1 MRQQYNDSS
10 MGWLK
15 CLAVGCAMVGG
26 WWPGMTQQAAL
37 VPAGQRPNIILIIA
51 DDLGKYDL
59 SVYGGQ
65 LVQTPHID
73 NLARSGA
80 YFEQG
85 YATAGICSP
94 SRMALLSGQYQQRYG
109 YDFQPHQ
116 RYPRN
121 GLQRWIAR
129 HLMAPDGW
137 MPEQHKAPVPTK
149 AQARQHG
156 LPTEAFTL
164 AERLQ
169 MQGYRTG
176 LFGKWH
182 LGYSPQHHPQQHG
195 FDVFYG
201 FLEAYSMY
209 VPRRNDPRVVNA
221 KAGIFA
227 DKIQWKKRRGPR
239 RILRGYIPIKE
250 NRYLTDAIAEEGLAF
265 IQQTSASSPFL
276 AIFSFSAPHAPWQA
290 PRHLYD
296 QLNHIQDHHQRV
308 YAAMILAL
316 DEAVGR
322 IISHLKANGIEER
335 TLVLFTSDNG
345 TATYTGH
352 LSAAPLKG
360 GKLSMFEGGIAVPII
375 AYWPGYITP
384 GQKLERISSH
394 LDLSATIVAA
404 AGTDTTDRLDGQ
416 NLLPMLV
423 NKAQPLPSQTLFW
436 RSGYNQAIRQGEYK
450 AVLDES
456 TNAIFLYNLAHDPG
470 EQIDLYPSASPQL
483 RDALLDELQR
493 WKAQLPPPAWPHVIN
508 YRMEAHGRIIFFG
521 T

>member
-1 MRQQYNDSS
+1 MAIGGALS
-10 MGWLK
+10 
-15 CLAVGCAMVGG
+15 AG
-26 WWPGMTQQAAL
+26 WWLPGITQHAAL
-37 VPAGQRPNIILIIA
+37 ATAEQPPNIILIVA

-65 LVQTPHID
+65 LLQTPHID
-73 NLARSGA
+73 SLARSGA
-80 YFEQG
+80 YFDQG

-121 GLQRWIAR
+121 GLQRSIAR
-129 HLMAPDGW
+129 HLMAPAGW
-137 MPEQHKAPVPTK
+137 IPERHTQPVPSK
-149 AQARQHG
+149 VQARQHG
-156 LPTEAFTL
+156 LPSEAFTL

-169 MQGYRTG
+169 AQGYRTG

-195 FDVFYG
+195 FDTFYG
-201 FLEAYSMY
+201 FLEAYSLY

-221 KAGIFA
+221 KGNIFA
-227 DKIQWKKRRGPR
+227 DKVQWKKRKGPR
-239 RILRGYIPIKE
+239 RILKGHTPVKE
-250 NRYLTDAIAEEGLAF
+250 ERYLTDAIAAEGLAF
-265 IQQTSASSPFL
+265 MQQASDDRPFL
-276 AIFSFSAPHAPWQA
+276 AVFSFSAPHAPWQA
-290 PRHLYD
+290 PSRLYN
-296 QLNHIQDHHQRV
+296 QLSHIQDHHQRV

-322 IISHLKANGIEER
+322 IVGHLKAHNLEER

-360 GKLSMFEGGIAVPII
+360 GKLSLFEGGIAVPMI
-375 AYWPGYITP
+375 AAWPGHIAP
-384 GQKLERISSH
+384 GQRLERISSH

-404 AGTDTTDRLDGQ
+404 AGADTTDRLDGQ
-416 NLLPMLV
+416 NLLPMLTS
-423 NKAQPLPSQTLFW
+423 KSQPLASKTLFW
-436 RSGYNQAIRQGEYK
+436 RAGYNQAIRHDQYK

-456 TNAIFLYNLAHDPG
+456 TGAVFLYNLAQDPG

-483 RDALLDELQR
+483 KDALLDELQR
-493 WKAQLPPPAWPHVIN
+493 WKSQLPNPAWPHVIN
-508 YRMEAHGRIIFFG
+508 YRMEVHGRIIFFG

>member
-1 MRQQYNDSS
+1 
-10 MGWLK
+10 MGWRK
-15 CLAVGCAMVGG
+15 RLAAGYAVLAW
-26 WWPGMTQQAAL
+26 WWPVAAQQGAFS
-37 VPAGQRPNIILIIA
+37 PIEERTNIILIIA

-73 NLARSGA
+73 NLAHSGA

-129 HLMAPDGW
+129 RLMAPDGW
-137 MPEQHKAPVPTK
+137 IPEQHTAPVPTK
-149 AQARQHG
+149 TQARRHG
-156 LPTEAFTL
+156 LPAEAFTL

-169 MQGYRTG
+169 AQGYRTG

-182 LGYSPQHHPQQHG
+182 LGYSPQHHPLQHG
-195 FDVFYG
+195 FHTFYG
-201 FLEAYSMY
+201 FLEAYSLY
-209 VPRRNDPRVVNA
+209 VPRRHDPRVVNA

-227 DKIQWKKRRGPR
+227 DKIQWKKRRGAR
-239 RILRGYIPIKE
+239 RILRGHSPVKE
-250 NRYLTDAIAEEGLAF
+250 NRYLTDAITEEGLTF
-265 IQQTSASSPFL
+265 IQQTSERSPFL
-276 AIFSFSAPHAPWQA
+276 AVFSFSAPHAPWQA
-290 PRHLYD
+290 PRRLYD
-296 QLNHIQDHHQRV
+296 QLSHIQDHHQRV

-322 IISHLKANGIEER
+322 IVGHLKANGLEER

-375 AYWPGYITP
+375 VSWPGHIAP

-404 AGTDTTDRLDGQ
+404 AGADTADRLDGQ
-416 NLLPMLV
+416 NLLPMLAG
-423 NKAQPLPSQTLFW
+423 KAQPIPAQTLFW
-436 RSGYNQAIRQGEYK
+436 RAGYNQAIRQEQYK

-456 TNAIFLYNLAHDPG
+456 TGAVFLYDLAQDPG
-470 EQIDLYPSASPQL
+470 EQIDLYPSAPPQL
-483 RDALLDELQR
+483 RNTLLDELQR

-508 YRMEAHGRIIFFG
+508 YRMEAHGSIIFFG